1 MLKTIKKV
9 SAVSALALMT
19 ACGGGGGGGG
29 SAGGGSS
36 VVNCVTSQV
45 TGCQYNATDATQSA
59 YGWWVGTR
67 TVATGTA
74 PAYLA
79 VNSLNN
85 FTFYV
90 GDDFNGGEVGGSL
103 SAIGS
108 TLSSVSGSGFD
119 STAGF
124 NALGSVSINSGGGGV
139 VTNSILSYTSGINY
153 SLSNTF
159 SMKYTYN
166 NLGDQTLAQNVGT
179 YTDGNGNSLVIA
191 ADGTVTAN
199 YKSNGSTV
207 HFVMT
212 TCTLSQQKPTTTKMK
227 DLSLSGSDSCTI
239 NNSIGFYAYTNASN
253 VKKMVMRM
261 RSTADILKPIVL
273 Q

>member
-1 MLKTIKKV
+1 MNNRLKIISTL
-9 SAVSALALMT
+9 SFLTFLT
-19 ACGGGGGGGG
+19 ACGGGGGGG
-29 SAGGGSS
+29 ASS
-36 VVNCVTSQV
+36 TGTATVVNCITSQV
-45 TGCQYNATDATQSA
+45 SGCQYNATDATQSA

-85 FTFYV
+85 YTFYV
-90 GDDFNGGEVGGSL
+90 GDDFNGGEVSGSV

-108 TLSSVSGSGFD
+108 TLSSVNGNGFD

-124 NALGSVSINSGGGGV
+124 STLGSVSINSGGGGV
-139 VTNSILSYTSGINY
+139 VTNKILSYTSGVNY
-153 SLSNTF
+153 SMSNTF

-191 ADGTVTAN
+191 ADGTITAS

-207 HFVMT
+207 KFILT
-212 TCTLSQQKPTTTKMK
+212 TCTLVQQKPTTT
-227 DLSLSGSDSCTI
+227 L
-239 NNSIGFYAYTNASN
+239 N
-253 VKKMVMRM
+253 
-261 RSTADILKPIVL
+261 
-273 Q
+273 

>member
-1 MLKTIKKV
+1 MLKLIKTIA
-9 SAVSALALMT
+9 AVGALALMT

-29 SAGGGSS
+29 TTGGGGGT
-36 VVNCVTSQV
+36 VVNCVSSPV
-45 TGCQYNATDATQSA
+45 SGCQYNATDTPQSA

-67 TVATGTA
+67 TVDTGTA
-74 PAYLA
+74 TAYLT

-90 GDDFNGGEVGGSL
+90 GDDFNGGEVSGSI
-103 SAIGS
+103 SVIGS
-108 TLSSVSGSGFD
+108 TLSSVSGNGFD
-119 STAGF
+119 NTAGNF
-124 NALGSVSINSGGGGV
+124 PSVSINGGGGGV
-139 VTNSILSYTSGINY
+139 VTNNILSYTSGINY

-179 YTDGNGNSLVIA
+179 YTDGSGNSLVIA
-191 ADGTVTAN
+191 TDGTVTAS

-207 HFVMT
+207 RFVMT
-212 TCTLSQQKPTTTKMK
+212 TCTLSQPKPTTTKMK
-227 DLSLSGSDSCTI
+227 DLVLSGSDSCNI
-239 NNSIGFYAYTNASN
+239 NNSIGFYAYMNASN
-253 VKKMVMRM
+253 IKKMVMRM
-261 RSTADILKPIVL
+261 RSTADNLKPLVL